1 MPAVTAPRATAPPA
15 TQATRA
21 LALLTQ
27 AENALLARNYDAAIA
42 AYDEAL
48 RIDPQNAQARQG
60 RSTAIQAR
68 TLATAAAAVPAGKTF
83 VSGRTK
89 AASAET
95 RAAGAGPAGF
105 EGGGEVV
112 VKTGTQAAQ
121 LPGKIVFDV
130 APDQVKAGD
139 PYKVR
144 IYLVNEGNAPIEVQ
158 SMVIATSINGKSVRG
173 PVPPLS
179 KEVAPRQRA
188 LLREL
193 PDTWKEATTSWSME
207 VTVRTPR
214 SETYT
219 NQVTWE

>member
-1 MPAVTAPRATAPPA
+1 VTSPSRVVP
-15 TQATRA
+15 
-21 LALLTQ
+21 LLTQ
-27 AENALLARNYDAAIA
+27 ADNALLARNYDAALA
-42 AYDEAL
+42 AYDEVLA
-48 RIDPQNAQARQG
+48 IDPQNPQARQG

-68 TLATAAAAVPAGKTF
+68 TLATAAAPASGKTF

-89 AASAET
+89 AVSAET
-95 RAAGAGPAGF
+95 RAAGAGASGF
-105 EGGGEVV
+105 EAGDVV
-112 VKTGTQAAQ
+112 VKTATQAAQ

-130 APDQVKAGD
+130 DPERVKPGD
-139 PYKVR
+139 SYKVR
-144 IYLVNEGNAPIEVQ
+144 IYLLNEGSAPIEVQ

-179 KEVAPRQRA
+179 KEIAPRQRA

-219 NQVTWE
+219 NQVTWQ